1 MADPFESLLS
11 GTAPEGTF
19 RNTILGFPS
28 PAERAGGALGAFRT
42 SVLEKLQGGLNM
54 SAAIAQTLAD
64 PTQQQVLSLPDFP
77 KNAQEF
83 IDLLTP
89 STGSFG
95 TIAPGASSINLE
107 TGELGAQ
114 APSKPTEP
122 TAAEKLT
129 QAILSAKTPEE
140 KALLTAQLPRDPSG
154 RLSVTDFITVMA
166 GGAEVAEA
174 LRPLALKGMTQE
186 QAVAAKTIGESPRAP
201 SNIDLISRGLGLT
214 TGTSLD
220 AMEPGTAR
228 GAAIIQERLRQTES
242 EGVLDAI
249 LAANPATAGMVQK
262 KESVEELFER
272 FDAGGPAAPGAQAPK
287 AAGRTEVPIAGGAGG
302 QATGPMIQLTPEQL
316 TSFAALPP
324 ENFAELSPESLVDIT
339 LALQTGQLQ
348 LTPEQRTALL
358 AALKAQQDAGNA
370 GAQ

>member
-1 MADPFESLLS
+1 MADPFESLFS

-28 PAERAGGALGAFRT
+28 VAERAGGALGAFRI

-54 SAAIAQTLAD
+54 GAAIAQTLAD
-64 PTQQQVLSLPDFP
+64 PTHQQVLSLPDFP

-83 IDLLTP
+83 VKLLSP
-89 STGSFG
+89 PTGSFG
-95 TIAPGASSINLE
+95 TISPGASAINLE

-114 APSKPTEP
+114 APSKPPEP

-129 QAILSAKTPEE
+129 QAILAAESPEE

-154 RLSVTDFITVMA
+154 RLSVTDFITVLA
-166 GGAEVAEA
+166 GGAEVPEN
-174 LRPLALKGMTQE
+174 LRPLALKGMTQQ
-186 QAVAAKTIGESPRAP
+186 QATAAKTIGESPRAP
-201 SNIDLISRGLGLT
+201 NMIDLITRGLGLK
-214 TGTSLD
+214 TGTPLD
-220 AMEPGTAR
+220 TMDPKTAR

-242 EGVLDAI
+242 GGILDAI

-262 KESVEELFER
+262 KASVEELFER
-272 FDAGGPAAPGAQAPK
+272 FDAGGLAAPGAQAPK
-287 AAGRTEVPIAGGAGG
+287 AGGPTEVPIAGGAGG
-302 QATGPMIQLTPEQL
+302 QAAGPALQLTPEQL
-316 TSFAALPP
+316 TSFAALPV

-358 AALKAQQDAGNA
+358 AALKAQQGTGNA